1 MTAAVGSITSGT
13 GSKDG
18 KKKLKETTF
27 LTAITELLMS
37 E

>member
-1 MTAAVGSITSGT
+1 MTAAFGSTTSGT

-18 KKKLKETTF
+18 EKKLKET
-27 LTAITELLMS
+27 TAITELLMS